1 MTSIDPQISWDSATI
16 GFWYTELLER
26 DAQFR
31 SWVFDGRPDTF
42 WMTGFFNP
50 QGFITAMRQEVTR
63 AHKGWALDSVVVHN
77 EMTRMMKEDV
87 TAPPA
92 EGVYVYGLYLDGAGW
107 DKKNA
112 RLAEPTPKVLF
123 VSIPIIHIFAVN
135 LKGYVRDPKLYLC
148 PVYKK
153 PRRTDLTYIT
163 AVSLKSNHQPPEHW
177 ILRGVALLCDTK

>member
-1 MTSIDPQISWDSATI
+1 MTAFIDVQVSWDSATI

-31 SWVFDGRPDTF
+31 SWVFEGRPNCF

-77 EMTRMMKEDV
+77 EMTKMMKEDV

-92 EGVYVYGLYLDGAGW
+92 EG
-107 DKKNA
+107 KKNK
-112 RLAEPTPKVLF
+112 RTLKKIDILGLVL
-123 VSIPIIHIFAVN
+123 SP
-135 LKGYVRDPKLYLC
+135 
-148 PVYKK
+148 
-153 PRRTDLTYIT
+153 
-163 AVSLKSNHQPPEHW
+163 
-177 ILRGVALLCDTK
+177 